1 MKIIII
7 FLILITSS
15 TMKAQSYETIPE
27 FEKFFEDAGVV
38 GSIVVY
44 DYKNNIYN
52 IFNDERNNTEFLPAS
67 TFKIINSLVF
77 LETNIIKDAEEI
89 IKWDGIERFYNMWNQ
104 DQTLRSAFKYSA
116 VWVYQELARKVGEEK
131 MQFYVDACNYGNKNI
146 GGGIDRFWLD
156 GDIRI
161 TPYQQIEFLVN
172 FYEET
177 LPFSDR
183 TFEIVKDIFIKEKT
197 ENYTL
202 RGKTGW
208 AVRFKPQ
215 TGWFVGYLERD
226 ENVYF
231 FATQIA
237 IEKEEDSNAREKV
250 TRDILAYLG
259 LM

>member
-1 MKIIII
+1 MKIKI
-7 FLILITSS
+7 FFWTLFIASVL
-15 TMKAQSYETIPE
+15 KAQTYEVVPE
-27 FEKFFEDAGVV
+27 FEKFFKEAGVV

-44 DYKNNIYN
+44 DYKNNIYKT
-52 IFNDERNNTEFLPAS
+52 FNDERNNTEFLPAS
-67 TFKIINSLVF
+67 TFKIINSLIF
-77 LETNIIKDAEEI
+77 LETGVIKDADEI
-89 IKWDGIERFYNMWNQ
+89 IQWDGIERFYDMWNQ
-104 DQTLRSAFKYSA
+104 DQTLRSAFKYST

-131 MQFYVDACNYGNKNI
+131 MQNYVDACNYGNKNI

-161 TPYQQIEFLVN
+161 TPYQQIEFLVK
-172 FYEET
+172 FYENK

-215 TGWFVGYLERD
+215 TGWFVGYLEKD
-226 ENVYF
+226 DNAYF

-237 IEKEEDSNAREKV
+237 IEKDEDTKAREKV

>member
-1 MKIIII
+1 MNLRI
-7 FLILITSS
+7 FLLILLVSS
-15 TMKAQSYETIPE
+15 GLKAQTFETVPE
-27 FEKFFEDAGVV
+27 FEKFFDEEDVV
-38 GSIVVY
+38 GSIIIY
-44 DYKNNIYN
+44 DYKNNLYK
-52 IFNDERNNTEFLPAS
+52 IFNDERNKTEFLPAS
-67 TFKIINSLVF
+67 TFKIINSLIF
-77 LETNIIKDAEEI
+77 LETEAIKDADEI
-89 IKWDGIERFYNMWNQ
+89 IEWDGVVRFYDMWNQ

-116 VWVYQELARKVGEEK
+116 VWFYQELARKVGEEK
-131 MQFYVDACNYGNKNI
+131 MQHYVDACNYGNKNI

-172 FYEET
+172 FYEHK
-177 LPFSDR
+177 LPFSER
-183 TFEIVKDIFIKEKT
+183 TYEIVKDIFIKDKT
-197 ENYTL
+197 DEYTL

-208 AVRFKPQ
+208 AIRFKPQ

-237 IEKEEDSNAREKV
+237 IEKDEDAKAREKV